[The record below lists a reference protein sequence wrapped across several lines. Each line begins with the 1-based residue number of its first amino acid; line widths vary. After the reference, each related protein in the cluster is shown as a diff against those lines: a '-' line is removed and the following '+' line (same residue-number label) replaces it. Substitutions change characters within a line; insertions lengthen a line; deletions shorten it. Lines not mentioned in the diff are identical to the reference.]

1 MPNTRETI
9 GPLRLQK
16 KLGVGKLSEV
26 WTANDTSAEG
36 ADQQKLW
43 AVKFLVADAAGD
55 REQRKLFEHELR
67 VSKSLAHPGIVRID
81 RFEVLDGIP
90 LLVMELFDH
99 PNLKTQLA
107 ETPEPLMARLPR
119 ILTEAA
125 LALAH
130 MHARGWIHR
139 DIKPDN
145 LLASPEGQV
154 KLIDMALAV
163 KKPGVLGRLLGGAA
177 PRGRG
182 LVQGTPSYMSP
193 EQIRGQVVDA
203 RADIYSFGC
212 TAFELLAGRP
222 PFQSRTQAEL
232 LQMQLTSQPPSVE
245 SYNRSVTKGVVRL
258 IRKMLSKSAASR
270 PASMDEVVEQLR
282 SFRKLERASQA

>member
-1 MPNTRETI
+1 MVTTAPYDDEAA
-9 GPLRLQK
+9 LRAFAAS
-16 KLGVGKLSEV
+16 VDVITYEFENV
-26 WTANDTSAEG
+26 PTSALDLLESLRPIRPNRRALAISQDRIADIG
-36 ADQQKLW
+36 AALGQTG
-43 AVKFLVADAAGD
+43 VADGVRAFNLSWHDWLNLA
-55 REQRKLFEHELR
+55 
-67 VSKSLAHPGIVRID
+67 SLTEISSVI
-81 RFEVLDGIP
+81 
-90 LLVMELFDH
+90 
-99 PNLKTQLA
+99 
-107 ETPEPLMARLPR
+107 
-119 ILTEAA
+119 TEAA

-193 EQIRGQVVDA
+193 EQIRGQVVHA

-245 SYNRSVTKGVVRL
+245 SYNRSVPKGVVRL